1 MQPATKAF
9 LAFGLAL
16 ATAVQGAL
24 DAVSQVRKM
33 IHQISY
39 LVGKPTDSAY
49 SQLLFLLSPIS
60 TTRLLVRIPAMQHLM
75 H

>member
-1 MQPATKAF
+1 MQLDTRAL

-16 ATAVQGAL
+16 APAVQGAL

-33 IHQISY
+33 IHQINH
-39 LVGKPTDSAY
+39 LVSKPTDCAY

-60 TTRLLVRIPAMQHLM
+60 TTRLLVRIPAMQPLM